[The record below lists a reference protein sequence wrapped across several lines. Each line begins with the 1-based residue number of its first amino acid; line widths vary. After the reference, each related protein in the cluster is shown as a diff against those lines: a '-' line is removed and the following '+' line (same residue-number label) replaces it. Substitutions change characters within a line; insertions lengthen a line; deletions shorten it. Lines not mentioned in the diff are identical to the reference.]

1 VKDLYKDLNL
11 DRSWSLSEINRK
23 LDEAE
28 HDPSNAN
35 LSVPDM
41 VEKTSRISQARKVFA
56 TAESRKEYDVQLF
69 GAEDEEDPDE
79 KRIKRAFEL
88 KDTAL
93 KFINQHQY
101 DVAYQAIQ
109 EMVAL
114 VHRDDSKAASIY
126 SMAAMMSALCSQYDS
141 ALKYANEALLIS
153 PDMPLSYYAQGY
165 VYFYARNKR
174 SEWVTGK
181 DAVNKSLADFYRAAT
196 MSKDSGDMEFY
207 VTCYEKIA
215 FVYYYFTQEKQKA
228 YEAATT
234 ALDNGSTDKDTKDI
248 KEKIEQEYA
257 AAEAERRR
265 RQAEAEE
272 EAERRRRQA
281 EEEAAARKERQK
293 YLAYYAGSW
302 IVSIFF
308 LFSQNFIGVGIG
320 LIAIYYISPHIAPD
334 PDSSEYLFYLPF
346 VFGFAMGITM
356 LISGIGFIPW
366 LVLLGLRLFAWGYAR
381 QKNNGK

>member
-1 VKDLYKDLNL
+1 MKDLYKDLNL

-114 VHRDDSKAASIY
+114 VHRDDSQAASIY
-126 SMAAMMSALCSQYDS
+126 SNAAIMSARCSQYDS

-153 PDMPLSYYAQGY
+153 PDKPLSYYAQGY
-165 VYFYARNKR
+165 VYFDARNKR

-196 MSKDSGDMEFY
+196 MSKDNGDMKGY
-207 VTCYEKIA
+207 AICYDYIA
-215 FVYYYFTQEKQKA
+215 FIYYYFTQEKQKA

-248 KEKIEQEYA
+248 KEKIEQENA

-265 RQAEAEE
+265 RQAEE
-272 EAERRRRQA
+272 EAERQRRQA

-293 YLAYYAGSW
+293 NLAYYAGSW
-302 IVSIFF
+302 IASIFF
-308 LFSQNFIGVGIG
+308 LFSRNFIGVGIG
-320 LIAIYYISPHIAPD
+320 LIAIYYFSPRIAPH
-334 PDSSEYLFYLPF
+334 PDSGEYLFYLPF
-346 VFGFAMGITM
+346 VFGFVMGIAM

-381 QKNNGK
+381 QNK

>member
-1 VKDLYKDLNL
+1 MKDLYKDLNL

-126 SMAAMMSALCSQYDS
+126 SMAAIMSARCSQYDS

-153 PDMPLSYYAQGY
+153 PDKPLSYYAQGY
-165 VYFYARNKR
+165 VYFNARNKR
-174 SEWVTGK
+174 SEWATEK

-207 VTCYEKIA
+207 VMCYDKVA
-215 FVYYYFTQEKQKA
+215 FIYYYFTQKKQKA

-234 ALDNGSTDKDTKDI
+234 ALDNGSTNNDTKDI

-257 AAEAERRR
+257 AAEAERQR
-265 RQAEAEE
+265 RQAEE
-272 EAERRRRQA
+272 EAERRRKQA

-293 YLAYYAGSW
+293 NLAYYAGSW
-302 IVSIFF
+302 IASIFF
-308 LFSQNFIGVGIG
+308 LFSRNFIGVGIG
-320 LIAIYYISPHIAPD
+320 LIAIYYFSPRIAPH
-334 PDSSEYLFYLPF
+334 PDSGEYLFYLPF
-346 VFGFAMGITM
+346 VFGFAMGIAM

-381 QKNNGK
+381 QNK